1 MSSNDS
7 LRMAEMAEGTDAT
20 GKGGISEPPTGRA
33 LWPTFMRRTLDE
45 EEVRKAQPLARPPRK
60 GG

>member
-7 LRMAEMAEGTDAT
+7 LRTAETAEGTRAT

-45 EEVRKAQPLARPPRK
+45 EEVRKARSAPRRVGK
-60 GG
+60 DD